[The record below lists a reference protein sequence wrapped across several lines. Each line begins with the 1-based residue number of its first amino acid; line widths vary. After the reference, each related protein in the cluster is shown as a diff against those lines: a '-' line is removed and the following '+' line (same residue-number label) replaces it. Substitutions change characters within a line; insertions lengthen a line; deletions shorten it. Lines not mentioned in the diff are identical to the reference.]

1 MSTRDSKRDAAERLR
16 ARQDDAMAHLRN
28 AHRRPSR
35 GYTKADA
42 KAATVGTSPQAQPE
56 TTTDASAESAFE
68 SMRNAHR
75 RAK

>member
-1 MSTRDSKRDAAERLR
+1 MTTRDTKRDSHERIR
-16 ARQDDAMAHLRN
+16 AKQDAAMAELKQ

-42 KAATVGTSPQAQPE
+42 KAATVGTRPQAQPE

-75 RAK
+75 RAR